1 MTTMKEKWQ
10 PQDQDSNILSCAAI
24 SAACTAFG
32 LSTKQFFS
40 DSRLG
45 QFCNARRAA
54 CNLMYDAGITNCR
67 MIALRIHRTHAT
79 VYHHLATHKDLYLY
93 DLKYH
98 KAYDNA
104 KSIMAANVSK

>member
-1 MTTMKEKWQ
+1 MKEKGQ
-10 PQDQDSNILSCAAI
+10 PKDSNILSRAAI
-24 SAACTAFG
+24 DAACTAFG
-32 LSTKQFFS
+32 ISAKQFFS

-54 CNLMYDAGITNCR
+54 CNLMYDAGITSCR

-98 KAYDNA
+98 KSYDNA
-104 KSIMAANVSK
+104 KSIFFAANVSK